1 MAVIGIHEGKDG
13 YYNRNVVSQTKEDRM
28 WNRGVMKEYGVHYS
42 YLSEAGNLVLQRPSG
57 VCCTIKGITKYS
69 CLLEMEP
76 TSQRHTLHEMHS
88 ALTLSVAPKAN
99 PHCSFSLSTPKDAR
113 GCNRIVECDSHARC
127 VWRDLAGDICHSTE
141 FASVTRT

>member
-1 MAVIGIHEGKDG
+1 
-13 YYNRNVVSQTKEDRM
+13 M

-88 ALTLSVAPKAN
+88 ALTPQIVYFLGKPGGY
-99 PHCSFSLSTPKDAR
+99 PTFSYS
-113 GCNRIVECDSHARC
+113 
-127 VWRDLAGDICHSTE
+127 DICFE
-141 FASVTRT
+141 FSISDRFGWILLYKHMMEK